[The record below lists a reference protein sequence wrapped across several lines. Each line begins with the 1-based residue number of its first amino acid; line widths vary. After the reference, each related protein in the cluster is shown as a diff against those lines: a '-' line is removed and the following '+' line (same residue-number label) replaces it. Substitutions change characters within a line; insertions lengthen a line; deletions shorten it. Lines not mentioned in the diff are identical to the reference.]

1 MIIFAAQMI
10 TKCQRKAL
18 SNKQQE
24 QTQGETNMAANIKD
38 LTDSRDTVNKM
49 LERFGVR
56 FGVYKKGVFNEQLFP
71 FDSVPRI
78 INKSDW
84 DYLERGLQQRVRAL
98 NMFLW
103 DIYHEKKII
112 KDGIVSEEF
121 VYSSKGYMPV
131 CEGISPTERVYS
143 HISGIDLV
151 EGKNGQ
157 WYVLEDNLRIPSGA
171 SYPMIARTITRK
183 VSPNTFAANAVADN
197 RDYADLLRQMMDD
210 MNDHRGIAVIL
221 TPGRYNSAFFEHS
234 YFAEKTGATLA
245 YPGDLF
251 VEDDKVYYGG
261 MYKEKIRVGCIYRR
275 ISDEYMDPM
284 TFEPSSLLGVPNV
297 MQAYRAGNVALINA
311 IGNGVADDKG
321 IYYFVPKMVKYY
333 LGEDSILQNAPT
345 YLPFFKADYDYVMA
359 NLDKLV
365 IKDVSEAG
373 GYGVVFGSELTK
385 EKLEELRQLIV
396 KYPRRW
402 IAQEVVDFKDLEIL
416 EGDQLVWRKAD
427 LRAFVVTGKE
437 TKVWKSG
444 LTRFS
449 RNPDSFVV
457 NSSQGG
463 GFKDTWV
470 SMEGEDN

>member
-1 MIIFAAQMI
+1 MGI
-10 TKCQRKAL
+10 
-18 SNKQQE
+18 
-24 QTQGETNMAANIKD
+24 NIKE
-38 LTDSRDTVNKM
+38 LTDSRDTVNKWM
-49 LERFGVR
+49 ERFGVR
-56 FGVYKKGVFNEQLFP
+56 FGVYKKGIFNEQLFP

-78 INKSDW
+78 IPKKDW
-84 DYLERGLQQRVRAL
+84 DYLERGLEQRVRAL

-112 KDGIVSEEF
+112 KDGVVPEEF
-121 VYSSKGYMPV
+121 VYSSKGYMPQ
-131 CEGISPTERVYS
+131 CEGISPAGKVYA
-143 HISGIDLV
+143 HIAGIDLV
-151 EGKNGQ
+151 EGKDGQ

-171 SYPMIARTITRK
+171 SYPMIARMITRK
-183 VSPNTFAANAVADN
+183 VSPQPFSTNSVADN
-197 RDYADLLRQMMDD
+197 RDYADMLRQMMDD
-210 MNDHRGIAVIL
+210 MNQERGIAVIL
-221 TPGRYNSAFFEHS
+221 TPGRFNSAFFEHS

-251 VEDDKVYYGG
+251 VEDDKVYYAGIF
-261 MYKEKIRVGCIYRR
+261 KEKTRVGCIYRR
-275 ISDEYMDPM
+275 VSDEYMDPM
-284 TFEPSSLLGVPNV
+284 MFEPSSLLGIPNV
-297 MQAYRAGNVALINA
+297 MQAYKAGNVALINA

-333 LGEDSILQNAPT
+333 LGEESILQNAPT
-345 YLPFFKADYDYVMA
+345 YLPYFKEDYDYVMA
-359 NLDKLV
+359 NIDKLV

-373 GYGVVFGSELTK
+373 GYGVVFGSELAP
-385 EKLEELRQLIV
+385 EKLAELKGLV
-396 KYPRRW
+396 EKYPRRW

-416 EGDQLVWRKAD
+416 EDGELVWRKAD
-427 LRAFVVTGKE
+427 LRAFVVTGNE

-470 SMEGEDN
+470 MVE

>member
-1 MIIFAAQMI
+1 
-10 TKCQRKAL
+10 
-18 SNKQQE
+18 
-24 QTQGETNMAANIKD
+24 MAVNIKE

-78 INKSDW
+78 ISKKDW
-84 DYLERGLQQRVRAL
+84 DYLERGLKQRVEAL

-103 DIYHEKKII
+103 DIYHDKRIV
-112 KDGIVSEEF
+112 KDGVVPEEF

-131 CEGISPTERVYS
+131 CEGISPKGRVYS

-151 EGKNGQ
+151 EGKDGQ

-171 SYPMIARTITRK
+171 SYPMMARRITRK
-183 VSPNTFAANAVADN
+183 VSPNTFATNDVADN
-197 RDYADLLRQMMDD
+197 RDYADLLSETMAAMT
-210 MNDHRGIAVIL
+210 DHRGIAVIL

-284 TFEPSSLLGVPNV
+284 TFEPSSLLGVPNI

-345 YLPFFKADYDYVMA
+345 YLPYFKQDYDYVME

-373 GYGVVFGSELTK
+373 GYGVVFGSELPK

-396 KYPRRW
+396 KFPRRW

-416 EGDQLVWRKAD
+416 EGEELVWRKAD

-470 SMEGEDN
+470 MKVEN